1 MIKILRYVFQQT
13 KLFHGNKK
21 NCAMAKLYLLS
32 TANLQTIIHFDSPNK
47 ISDKKDSNFGK
58 AN

>member
-1 MIKILRYVFQQT
+1 MTKVLHYVFQQT
-13 KLFHGNKK
+13 APFHENKK
-21 NCAMAKLYLLS
+21 NCAAAKLYLLS
-32 TANLQTIIHFDSPNK
+32 TANLQIISHFDLTDR